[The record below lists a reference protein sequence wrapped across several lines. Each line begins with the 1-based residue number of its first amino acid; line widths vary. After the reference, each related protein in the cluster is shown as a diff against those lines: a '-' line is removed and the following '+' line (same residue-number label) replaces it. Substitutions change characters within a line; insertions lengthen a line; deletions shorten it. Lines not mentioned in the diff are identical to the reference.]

1 MNNNEDAKEVR
12 DILDMLEMN
21 VKEVET
27 FTATIYVGSY
37 VNETKETIKRSVVED
52 TLKAYCDSVG
62 FCVTL
67 TDTQF
72 IYTEGSEPGYI
83 VGLINYPRFPKAKK
97 DVLENAFTIAFMLKT
112 VCKQQRVTF
121 VTDSKT
127 YMLSDK
133 ESLDNDLE

>member
-1 MNNNEDAKEVR
+1 MDKAETKEVR
-12 DILDMLEMN
+12 DILDMLDMN
-21 VKEVET
+21 AQEVDT

-37 VNETKETIKRSVVED
+37 VNETKKTIKRSVVEE

-72 IYTEGSEPGYI
+72 IYSEGSEPGFI
-83 VGLINYPRFPKAKK
+83 VGLINYPRFPKTKK
-97 DVLENAFTIAFMLKT
+97 DIMEHAFVIAFMLKT
-112 VCKQQRVTF
+112 VCKQQRVSF

-133 ESLDNDLE
+133 ESVDSLPE